1 MVRDSEIEAKQMDD
15 RADQPLGLAQSQAE
29 HCPQGQRGC
38 DRYGRI
44 ERLTAPCRPWFGPP
58 GRDRLLAEPDR
69 QAATLPQGSII
80 FRPVGY
86 PILLLGDV
94 MTAIGIG
101 FEWHSGHPRGLR
113 MGAAPS
119 HLELLSPLCRA
130 RRL

>member
-1 MVRDSEIEAKQMDD
+1 
-15 RADQPLGLAQSQAE
+15 
-29 HCPQGQRGC
+29 
-38 DRYGRI
+38 
-44 ERLTAPCRPWFGPP
+44 
-58 GRDRLLAEPDR
+58 LAEPDR

-80 FRPVGY
+80 FTPVGY

-101 FEWHSGHPRGLR
+101 FEWHSGHSRGLR
-113 MGAAPS
+113 MGVAPS